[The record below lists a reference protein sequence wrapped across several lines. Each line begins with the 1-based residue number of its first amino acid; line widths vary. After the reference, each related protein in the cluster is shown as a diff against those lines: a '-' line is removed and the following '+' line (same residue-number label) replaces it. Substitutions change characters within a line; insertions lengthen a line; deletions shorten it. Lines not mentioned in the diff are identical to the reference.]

1 MRLRTIAHARS
12 GDKGTT
18 ANIAVI
24 AFDERDYPRLLEQVT
39 ADRVKVWF
47 EGLVSGEVVRY
58 ELPLIGALNFVL
70 YGMVGGGV
78 TRTLALDPH
87 GKSLSSALLEMEIPD
102 DPSPLA

>member
-1 MRLRTIAHARS
+1 MRLRSIAHARS

-18 ANIAVI
+18 ANIALI
-24 AFDERDYPRLLEQVT
+24 AFDQSDYQRLVDQVT
-39 ADRVKVWF
+39 PYRVKAWF
-47 EGLVSGEVVRY
+47 SELVAGEVVRY

-70 YGMVGGGV
+70 YGVIGGGV

-102 DPSPLA
+102 DPSPA

>member
-1 MRLRTIAHARS
+1 MQLRTIAHARS

-24 AFDERDYPRLLEQVT
+24 AFHERDYPRLLEQVT
-39 ADRVKVWF
+39 AERVKMWF
-47 EGLVSGEVVRY
+47 AGLIAGEVVRY

-70 YGMVGGGV
+70 YGVIGGGV

-87 GKSLSSALLEMEIPD
+87 GKSLSCALLEMEIPD
-102 DPSPLA
+102 ESSPLA